1 MGQGDGM
8 EIVCIGAGNLA
19 TRLCVALQQ
28 CGHRVVQVFSRTEE
42 CAAALAAQL
51 GCEPVCRLED
61 VTPEAPLYILSV
73 RDQVLEEVAHG
84 LYASLLRRVAPG
96 GSNVGAGALFV
107 HTAGS
112 MPLDVL
118 PMLRRGVFYP
128 MQTFSK
134 QREVPFAGLPVF
146 IESPTDAAVLRTLAA
161 SMGCGVYEMDSASRR
176 YLHLAAV
183 FACNF
188 SNHIGRCRCNQYNI
202 RLFGQCYVFH
212 TILKITI
219 KGINQ
224 ALVPGQCFEGNG
236 IDKVGSIFCHQHCN
250 VSMHFF
256 QHTCQICY
264 FVCSNTAGYC

>member
-146 IESPTDAAVLRTLAA
+146 IESPTDAAVLRTLAE

-188 SNHIGRCRCNQYNI
+188 SNHMYDVCARVLAR
-202 RLFGQCYVFH
+202 
-212 TILKITI
+212 
-219 KGINQ
+219 KGIPFEVMLPLIDETARKVH
-224 ALVPGQCFEGNG
+224 ALTPREAQTGPAVRYDQTVMQRHLDLLEDEDLKQIYNLLSQH
-236 IDKVGSIFCHQHCN
+236 IHQY
-250 VSMHFF
+250 
-256 QHTCQICY
+256 TL
-264 FVCSNTAGYC
+264 